1 MSLHG
6 SNPGQPAPSE
16 HVDGEPT
23 DAGGSDRVAAL
34 LEMLDEWVLER
45 VRTDPDVGALLGHRA
60 QQARRQAWA
69 RQRAARDRA
78 DAVYEEQQMRS
89 SDWGAVLSD
98 ALDDAQLT
106 LAVERVTTPIVG
118 IDRRSVPVVRAQ
130 LLAWAV
136 AVHAQHPDQF
146 VRLALGADL
155 ADGPRPPADL
165 EEGLPEP
172 PPAEDLDD
180 DLNAR
185 IAVLL
190 RRRPDLAFEA
200 ATPPQGDG
208 PALERS
214 LDRSLSP

>member
-1 MSLHG
+1 
-6 SNPGQPAPSE
+6 
-16 HVDGEPT
+16 
-23 DAGGSDRVAAL
+23 
-34 LEMLDEWVLER
+34 
-45 VRTDPDVGALLGHRA
+45 
-60 QQARRQAWA
+60 
-69 RQRAARDRA
+69 
-78 DAVYEEQQMRS
+78 MRS

-106 LAVERVTTPIVG
+106 LAVERVTTPVAG

-146 VRLALGADL
+146 LRLALGADL
-155 ADGPRPPADL
+155 EDGPSPPANL

-185 IAVLL
+185 IAVVL
-190 RRRPDLAFEA
+190 RRRPDVAFEA
-200 ATPPQGDG
+200 VAPPHGDG